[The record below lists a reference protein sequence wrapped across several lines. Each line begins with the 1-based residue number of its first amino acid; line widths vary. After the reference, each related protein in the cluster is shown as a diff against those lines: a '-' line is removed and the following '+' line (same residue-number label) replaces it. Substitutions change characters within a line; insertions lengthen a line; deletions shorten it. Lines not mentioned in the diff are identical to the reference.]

1 MTEVDTQILWD
12 FFVVTRPPRVAETY
26 AVSSSQKTS
35 PTDHL
40 SEGPATMPPDPD
52 PGKMTVSQTVL
63 AGRCVQPR
71 RNLRP
76 LGVQA
81 PSGEE
86 GGGRPTDRLI
96 KCQRLICVCR

>member
-1 MTEVDTQILWD
+1 MVSKGGNCCNTASESSGDLRGQQ
-12 FFVVTRPPRVAETY
+12 FAE
-26 AVSSSQKTS
+26 TS

-52 PGKMTVSQTVL
+52 PRKMTVSQTVL

-71 RNLRP
+71 RSLRP
-76 LGVQA
+76 LGAQA
-81 PSGEE
+81 PPGEE

-96 KCQRLICVCR
+96 KCQCLICVCR